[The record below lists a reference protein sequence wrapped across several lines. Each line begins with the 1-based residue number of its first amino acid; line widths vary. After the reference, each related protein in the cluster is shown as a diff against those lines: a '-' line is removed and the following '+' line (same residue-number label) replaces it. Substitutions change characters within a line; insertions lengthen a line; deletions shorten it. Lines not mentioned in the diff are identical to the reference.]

1 MYIDDKANLPWN
13 NKARYASMYGRK
25 SKSLLRSQYPNDKPA
40 YLYRSTKR
48 GQQYKMGLDVVYV
61 SGSKIPL
68 NNYHLLEYDRDIYK
82 NLDYISGSMTCGSF
96 GKSRDI
102 KIEIDKPALRKD
114 GSIKYHYGSLAHSIT
129 VPNSFM
135 ERIETYDKA
144 QYEPNS
150 LFKALRGRLSTTTK
164 PKSSE

>member
-1 MYIDDKANLPWN
+1 
-13 NKARYASMYGRK
+13 
-25 SKSLLRSQYPNDKPA
+25 
-40 YLYRSTKR
+40 
-48 GQQYKMGLDVVYV
+48 MGLDVVYV

-102 KIEIDKPALRKD
+102 KIEIDKPALRKS
-114 GSIKYHYGSLAHSIT
+114 GSIKYNYGSLAHSIT